1 VFVGGEVNQPGQ
13 VDLQPGLTALGALS
27 SRGWLKTNAASDSLL
42 LIRAAGPGKRLVR
55 RLDLSKENVAK
66 NDIPLRPY
74 DIVFVP
80 KSSVSQV
87 GEWVD
92 QNINAIIPRAI
103 SFGAFYDVN
112 NLNFK

>member
-1 VFVGGEVNQPGQ
+1 
-13 VDLQPGLTALGALS
+13 
-27 SRGWLKTNAASDSLL
+27 
-42 LIRAAGPGKRLVR
+42 VR
-55 RLDLSKENVAK
+55 RLELSKENVAK